1 MFRSLILDLNAVV
14 PACGAHA
21 SGMFILL
28 NSRFSDKTSPAE
40 FIYLLH
46 VMHGALAPNI

>member
-28 NSRFSDKTSPAE
+28 NYRFGDK
-40 FIYLLH
+40 LGRKN
-46 VMHGALAPNI
+46 GAAQLQVSQNLG